1 MAMRS
6 NSNGRGYDPGV
17 SSQDGFHHDRFL
29 VDQLIRPIANLY
41 RITPLAAGETPA
53 GGPVAFV
60 RQKKLKIK
68 EDIRFY
74 ADESESQELFRIQ
87 ARTWLDTGGSR
98 YDVLAGEEKIGTLD
112 HVLGKSLLRTTWRVR
127 DAQEEEVA
135 IARERSQGA
144 AIARRV
150 IDFVPDWGGL
160 IPIPYNFD
168 ILVEDRVV
176 GRMNRKSPPPDCYVA
191 AVVGDH
197 ERKLDRRVA
206 VALAVGLDTLQN
218 R

>member
-1 MAMRS
+1 V
-6 NSNGRGYDPGV
+6 G
-17 SSQDGFHHDRFL
+17 SQDGFAHDKFL
-29 VDQLIRPIANLY
+29 VDQLVRPIANLY
-41 RITPLAAGETPA
+41 RITPLAAGEAPA

-60 RQKKLKIK
+60 RQKKLAIK

-74 ADESESQELFRIQ
+74 ADESESQELFRIK

-98 YDVLAGEEKIGTLD
+98 YDVFSGEEKIGTLD

-127 DAQEEEVA
+127 DAQEQEVA
-135 IARERSQGA
+135 IAQERSQVA

-150 IDFVPDWGGL
+150 VDFIPDWGGL

-168 ILVEDRVV
+168 ILVDDRVV
-176 GRMNRKSPPPDCYVA
+176 GSMNRKFRLRDRYVLDLS
-191 AVVGDH
+191 GDY
-197 ERKLDRRVA
+197 ERKIDRRVA
-206 VALAVGLDTLQN
+206 VALAIGLDALQN